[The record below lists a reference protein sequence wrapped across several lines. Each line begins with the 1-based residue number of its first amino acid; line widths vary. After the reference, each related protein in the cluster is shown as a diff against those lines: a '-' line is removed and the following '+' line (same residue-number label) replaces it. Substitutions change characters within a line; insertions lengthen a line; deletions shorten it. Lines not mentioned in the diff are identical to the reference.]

1 MAKRK
6 CQASAEILKRAK
18 EKGLPPIMLQELV
31 EDILINVTGR
41 VAPYKTHPVF
51 PDSLYEL
58 ALDSIINDDGKT
70 DEQDMNSLGFVKV
83 FK

>member
-18 EKGLPPIMLQELV
+18 EKGLTPIMLQELV
-31 EDILINVTGR
+31 EEILLNETGR
-41 VAPYKTHPVF
+41 IAPYKTHPVF
-51 PDSLYEL
+51 PDALYEV
-58 ALDSIINDDGKT
+58 ALDSMINDDGKT
-70 DEQDMNSLGFVKV
+70 DEQNMNSLGFIKV